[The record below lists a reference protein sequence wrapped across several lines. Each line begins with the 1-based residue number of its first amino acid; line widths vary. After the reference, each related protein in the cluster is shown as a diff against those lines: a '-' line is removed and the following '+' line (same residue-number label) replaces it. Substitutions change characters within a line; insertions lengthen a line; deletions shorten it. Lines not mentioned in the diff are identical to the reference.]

1 MKQERSEAQKL
12 ASRLNGSHSHGP
24 ATPEGVERCRLAATI
39 HGMYSPQI
47 VAPNEDRSKYERL
60 LAHYILEYNPVG
72 DDERDLVTDMVNA
85 RWRIRRAWGHTTGM
99 VSAEMIINRDAT
111 ERAYT
116 PVTAELRTTT
126 AISALE
132 TAHPGLLYR
141 FQAGEESLKRIIR
154 TSRKELVALQTDRLG
169 EKPRR
174 NPQPV
179 DDLVFFPSSNVI
191 EFLQPENAGPTPV
204 EAESDTEMPET
215 SEIKEPPAEAG
226 KGPENYDQS
235 IWTDPQEF
243 RVVSRYIPSAD
254 ELRSRE
260 ERWGPPPVDLA
271 A

>member
-1 MKQERSEAQKL
+1 
-12 ASRLNGSHSHGP
+12 
-24 ATPEGVERCRLAATI
+24 
-39 HGMYSPQI
+39 MYSPQI

-99 VSAEMIINRDAT
+99 VSTEMVVTRDAA
-111 ERAYT
+111 ERAFR
-116 PVTAELRTTT
+116 PVTAELRTST
-126 AISALE
+126 AISSLE
-132 TAHPGLLYR
+132 AAHPGLLYR

-154 TSRKELVALQTDRLG
+154 TSRKELVELQTARLG

-179 DDLVFFPSSNVI
+179 DDLVFFQSSNVI
-191 EFLQPENAGPTPV
+191 EFPQPDDAGPTPV
-204 EAESDTEMPET
+204 EGEPAPGDAESTKDTPEAA
-215 SEIKEPPAEAG
+215 EINESPDESV

-235 IWTDPQEF
+235 IWCDPEEF
-243 RVVSRYIPSAD
+243 RVVSLYIPTA
-254 ELRSRE
+254 EERQTRE
-260 ERWGPPPVDLA
+260 ERWGPPPEDLA